1 MGPLARSLLTWPA
14 GHTQDRAHQA
24 HRSIEVVSALP
35 GELLGSLCPSTLP
48 PSTPA
53 GNPPQAPDTS
63 PQPSVKQERGISK
76 AQERCTFP
84 SLHMAVKSKADTS
97 SMLT

>member
-24 HRSIEVVSALP
+24 HQSIGVVSALP
-35 GELLGSLCPSTLP
+35 GELLRSLCPSTLP
-48 PSTPA
+48 PSTSA
-53 GNPPQAPDTS
+53 GNPSQAPDTS
-63 PQPSVKQERGISK
+63 PQPSVKQDRGISR

-84 SLHMAVKSKADTS
+84 SLHMVVKSKADTL
-97 SMLT
+97 SMLI